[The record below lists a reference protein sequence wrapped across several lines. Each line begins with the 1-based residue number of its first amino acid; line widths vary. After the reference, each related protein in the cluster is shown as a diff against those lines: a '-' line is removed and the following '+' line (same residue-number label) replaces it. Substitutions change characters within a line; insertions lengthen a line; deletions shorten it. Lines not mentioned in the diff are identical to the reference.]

1 VPLDEVAGPLSTA
14 VRTLIGAGIPVQAVG
29 SCGFPPCVLRDVP
42 EMVVPLSLHRLAP
55 EHFASRRKP
64 DVCAPC
70 ALYDSCVGPR
80 DRDVRNF
87 GGRGLVPFT
96 ERPQGKPS
104 PLAFVPHF
112 DDARP

>member
-1 VPLDEVAGPLSTA
+1 
-14 VRTLIGAGIPVQAVG
+14 VRTLIAAGVPVQAVG

-42 EMVVPLSLHRLAP
+42 EMVVPLSLNRLAP

-70 ALYDSCVGPR
+70 ALRDACVGPR
-80 DRDVRNF
+80 ERDVRLF
-87 GGRGLVPFT
+87 GSRGLVPFA
-96 ERPQGKPS
+96 ERPRGGLS
-104 PLAFVPHF
+104 PLAFVPRF